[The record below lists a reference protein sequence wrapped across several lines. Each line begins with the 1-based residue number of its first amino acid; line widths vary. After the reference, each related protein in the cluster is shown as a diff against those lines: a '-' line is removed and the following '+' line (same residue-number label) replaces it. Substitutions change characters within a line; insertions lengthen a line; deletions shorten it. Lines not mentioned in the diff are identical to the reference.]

1 MRGMRAEASVLH
13 LDLDAFFAA
22 VEQRDKPSLRGKP
35 VVVGGTG
42 GRGVVATASYE
53 ARAYGARSAMS
64 SVEARRRCPP
74 GTAFLGGRFAAYAVT
89 SRVVMDI
96 LRELSPLVEPVSVDE
111 AYVDLAAGG
120 HPTDLASLTALAR
133 DLKHRIFA
141 ATGGVRGSVGIAS
154 SKTLAKI
161 GSELDKPDG
170 LRIVPPGG
178 ELAVLHPL
186 PVRALPGVGPVT
198 GDRLAAVDIRTVGD
212 LFAYPLTDLVALLGQ
227 AHGADLH
234 RLARAQDLRP
244 VVPEREV
251 KSVSAERTYST
262 DLTDLPTLEREIGVL
277 AQRVVTRL
285 RADGTAGRTVTLK
298 FRRYDFTTLTR
309 STTLPRPVDDP
320 RTIADLAR
328 RLLTGIDRTGGV
340 RLLGVGVSGLVTD
353 LQGDLFAADPVPVT
367 DIEESVL
374 PPVADPPPGPTA
386 PVWQPGQDVEHAG
399 MGRGWVWG
407 SGLNRVTVRF
417 EGPLTG
423 PGPVRTFTADDPDLT
438 PADPPDWR

>member
-1 MRGMRAEASVLH
+1 MRAEASVLH

-74 GTAFLGGRFAAYAVT
+74 GTAFLGGRFNAYAIT

-96 LRELSPLVEPVSVDE
+96 LGELSPLVEPVSVDE

-120 HPTDLASLTALAR
+120 HATDFDALTGLAR
-133 DLKHRIFA
+133 DLKHRIFT

-170 LRIVPPGG
+170 LRIVPPGS
-178 ELAVLHPL
+178 ELDVLHPL

-198 GDRLAAVDIRTVGD
+198 GDRLAAVDVRTVGD
-212 LFAYPLTDLVALLGQ
+212 LYAQPLTDLIALLGQ
-227 AHGADLH
+227 AHGDQLY
-234 RLARAQDLRP
+234 RLARAQDPRP

-309 STTLPRPVDDP
+309 STTLPRPVDDA
-320 RTIADLAR
+320 RTVTDLAR
-328 RLLTGIDRTGGV
+328 RLLMGIDRTGGV
-340 RLLGVGVSGLVTD
+340 RLLGLGVSGLVTD

-367 DIEESVL
+367 DVEESVL
-374 PPVADPPPGPTA
+374 PPVADPAPVPTV
-386 PVWQPGQDVEHAG
+386 PVWQPGQDVEHTG

-423 PGPVRTFTADDPDLT
+423 PGPVRTFAADDPDLA